1 MRLLIIEDDTSLL
14 ESLKVSL
21 ESESF
26 AVDGCN
32 DGETGSYIARTND
45 YDLVI
50 LDLVLPK
57 KSGIIVCEEIRKAG
71 KKMPILTLSAR
82 AEPDLKSKLLDCGA
96 DDYITKPFSYQELRS
111 RIRALLRR
119 PKDMFEEILS
129 IDNLIVDTVRQ
140 TVKRGKKDVYLTK
153 KEFSLLEFL
162 LRNKSRVVSRGMI
175 MEHVWNIDSDPFS
188 NTIEAHILNLRK
200 KIEAKSWKKL
210 VHNVPGRGYK
220 IDSL

>member
-1 MRLLIIEDDTSLL
+1 MRLLIIEDDASLL
-14 ESLKVSL
+14 ESLKISL
-21 ESESF
+21 EAESY
-26 AVDGCN
+26 AVDGCT
-32 DGETGSYIARTND
+32 DGESGSYTARTND

-50 LDLVLPK
+50 LDLGLPK
-57 KSGIIVCEEIRKAG
+57 KPGVTVCEEIRKAG

-82 AEPDLKSKLLDCGA
+82 GEPDLKSKLLDCGA

-119 PKDMFEEILS
+119 PKDMYEEILT
-129 IDNLIVDTVRQ
+129 IDNLIVDTTRQ
-140 TVKRGKKDVYLTK
+140 TIKRGKKDIYLTK

-200 KIEAKSWKKL
+200 KIEAKNWKKL